1 MLNALA
7 DGQNPD
13 RPESRPEL
21 GPISKSMRI
30 ADTWRKIVVFVS
42 HITKDIIHFIHQLYK
57 YLFIYSSN

>member
-30 ADTWRKIVVFVS
+30 AGTWRKIVEIIS
-42 HITKDIIHFIHQLYK
+42 PKTKDI
-57 YLFIYSSN
+57 